1 MRRNTDQSPSEPESA
16 STRPAASP
24 QDQARERDATAIE
37 ARLEPAAKPSFK
49 DRVAALRAMSRE
61 TFVAQTR
68 EVASHILAAIQ
79 TAADGPL
86 PESIRPMNASDM
98 RAKND
103 YLSSLDTLRDA
114 EIAEETPKDAIVLDR
129 SFDPSHPVS
138 VLIKVGD
145 KVAHGAIHWAL
156 WQVVEKALSP
166 EDQDFIWTLRAKAGI
181 EESISN
187 YQQARETLV
196 KVGIDLDTPRLFA
209 DS

>member
-1 MRRNTDQSPSEPESA
+1 
-16 STRPAASP
+16 
-24 QDQARERDATAIE
+24 
-37 ARLEPAAKPSFK
+37 
-49 DRVAALRAMSRE
+49 
-61 TFVAQTR
+61 
-68 EVASHILAAIQ
+68 
-79 TAADGPL
+79 
-86 PESIRPMNASDM
+86 MNASDT

-114 EIAEETPKDAIVLDR
+114 EIAEETPEDAIVLDR
-129 SFDPSHPVS
+129 SFEPSYPVS
-138 VLIKVGD
+138 VLIKAGD
-145 KVAHGAIHWAL
+145 KVAHGAVHWAL

>member
-1 MRRNTDQSPSEPESA
+1 MRRNSDQSPLEPESA

-24 QDQARERDATAIE
+24 HDQARERDATAIA

-79 TAADGPL
+79 TADGPL
-86 PESIRPMNASDM
+86 PESIRPMNASDT

-114 EIAEETPKDAIVLDR
+114 EIAEETPEDAIVLDR
-129 SFDPSHPVS
+129 SFEPSYPVS
-138 VLIKVGD
+138 VLIKAGD
-145 KVAHGAIHWAL
+145 KVAHGAVHWAL